1 MEFEIK
7 IASCEEHRPTHH
19 DRNKG
24 REHALKM
31 SGQVLYIEAE
41 DKESAIK
48 KAINHTLYAKSDPGT
63 VASFNMNREEIE
75 EPWPV
80 PERES
85 WPIGIV
91 EIRYEEDG
99 NRIVEKYC
107 DVYHVP
113 NPIHRYKHLENGKII
128 DTLTINTD
136 TNPAYVDNAL
146 VNIEQYILSQIDEE
160 EYPEK
165 QAPYRQILLDF
176 VNRYG
181 EHVNYGAE
189 IKNWRSN

>member
-1 MEFEIK
+1 MKFEIK
-7 IASCEEHRPTHH
+7 VASCEEHRPTM
-19 DRNKG
+19 KEL
-24 REHALKM
+24 REGKEHLLKM
-31 SGQVLYIEAE
+31 AGQIFSVEAE
-41 DKESAIK
+41 
-48 KAINHTLYAKSDPGT
+48 
-63 VASFNMNREEIE
+63 NREDAIEKAVNYILYKRTPYEKYREVIE
-75 EPWPV
+75 ETGFPV

-107 DVYHVP
+107 DAYHIP

-136 TNPAYVDNAL
+136 TNPTYVDNAL

-176 VNRYG
+176 INRYG
-181 EHVNYGAE
+181 QHVNYGAE

>member
-1 MEFEIK
+1 MEFKIK
-7 IASCEEHRPTHH
+7 IASCEEHRPTPQ
-19 DRNKG
+19 DRIKD
-24 REHALKM
+24 REHSLKM

-48 KAINHTLYAKSDPGT
+48 KAINYTLYANVPGT
-63 VASFNMNREEIE
+63 VASFNRNREEIE
-75 EPWPV
+75 EAWPI

-85 WPIGIV
+85 WPLGIV
-91 EIRYEEDG
+91 EISYEEDG
-99 NRIVEKYC
+99 SSIVEKYC
-107 DVYHVP
+107 DAYHVP

-146 VNIEQYILSQIDEE
+146 VNIEEYILSQIDEE
-160 EYPEK
+160 EECPEK

-181 EHVNYGAE
+181 EHVNYGSE
-189 IKNWRSN
+189 IKNWRSR